1 MNLLT
6 ALDAAECGASNAI
19 RSSSVEGAAA
29 DQTTLCLDN
38 VSVRFRVPHERY
50 ATLKEHAIRWLE
62 RRVRYDDFWALRDVN
77 LTARRGEVVGI
88 VGRNGAGK
96 STLLKVIA
104 RVLRPT
110 QGRVRLHGRVA
121 PLLEFGAGFHPELS
135 GRENVFLNGSLL
147 GFSHAEMERKFKG
160 IVDFAEMWDFID
172 APLRT
177 YSSGMVAR
185 LGFAVATDV
194 EPDILIVDEILSVGD
209 TAFQTKSLERIQG
222 FRAAGC
228 TILLVSHNMDA
239 VRSLCDQ
246 AVWLDHGTVAAAGS
260 ADEVVYQYVTGDA
273 RLESGRLAG
282 AAGPTPDHRWGS
294 RKIEITGVRLLD
306 GKGAPQTIF
315 QTGDALVLQ
324 MDYAAQDA
332 IPSPIFGMAIHRQ
345 DGIHITGPNTSFA
358 GLTLPTVQGCG
369 TVAFTIPAL
378 PLLEGLYS
386 ITVAATNGS
395 DTEIFDYHDRA
406 YPFRIVNPS
415 GRGTRERYGLV
426 TLNGTWALVPAI
438 PSAPSR

>member
-6 ALDAAECGASNAI
+6 ALDSSHLRLTGATGALT
-19 RSSSVEGAAA
+19 EGAAS
-29 DQTTLCLDN
+29 DETTLRLEHI
-38 VSVRFRVPHERY
+38 SVRYHVPHERY

-62 RRVRYDDFWALRDVN
+62 RRVRYDDFWALRDVS
-77 LTARRGEVVGI
+77 LTARRGEVIGI
-88 VGRNGAGK
+88 IGRNGAGK

-110 QGRVRLHGRVA
+110 QGRVWLRGRVA

-147 GFSHAEMERKFKG
+147 GFSHAEMEKKFKG

-194 EPDILIVDEILSVGD
+194 DPDILIVDEILSVGD
-209 TAFQTKSLERIQG
+209 TAFQNKSFERIQG

-246 AVWLDHGTVAAAGS
+246 AIWLDHGKVAAAGS
-260 ADEVVYQYVTGDA
+260 SEQVVYQYLTGDA

-306 GKGAPQTIF
+306 ARGAPETIF

-324 MDYAAQDA
+324 MDYEAREA

-345 DGIHITGPNTSFA
+345 DGVHITGPNTSFA
-358 GLTLPTVQGCG
+358 GLTLPTVEGCG
-369 TVAFTIPAL
+369 TVTYTIPAL

-386 ITVAATNGS
+386 ITVATTNGS

-406 YPFRIVNPS
+406 YPFRIVNRS
-415 GRGTRERYGLV
+415 GCGTRERYGLM
-426 TLNGTWALVPAI
+426 TLNGSWTLVPGP
-438 PSAPSR
+438 PSAPRP